1 MDKEQK
7 VTKNRRKRITQLKR
21 IIVSAA
27 FVMLTLPSVLSVI
40 GLMKISQLNQELS
53 QTQAIV
59 GQLATEISQMQ
70 PDCNTTT
77 QTTSAPIIISQDSV
91 MSGTQTQQTQ
101 QIDPYEGMIKVCLTF
116 DDGPSSN
123 TDAILDILD
132 SYGVKGTFFVNGKD
146 GYEEQYRRIVSEG
159 HTLGMHSYSHDY
171 SDIYQDLDSFA
182 EDLYQIQT
190 FLKEITGVECTFYRF
205 PGGSSNTVSDVDMLR
220 CIQYLEAKGI
230 SYYDWNVSSGDAVN
244 GYMSV
249 NSIVT
254 NVMAQIETV
263 PSDVIVI
270 LFHDSADKD
279 TTVEAL
285 PIIIENILAMD
296 NVVIVPVTDELTP
309 VRHIEIESETIEN

>member
-1 MDKEQK
+1 
-7 VTKNRRKRITQLKR
+7 
-21 IIVSAA
+21 
-27 FVMLTLPSVLSVI
+27 
-40 GLMKISQLNQELS
+40 
-53 QTQAIV
+53 
-59 GQLATEISQMQ
+59 
-70 PDCNTTT
+70 
-77 QTTSAPIIISQDSV
+77 